1 MNIQNVSFSRLY
13 DRLQSVVDGRTDRG
27 LPAAELLISLGC
39 PATAAAA
46 AASSSCRDHVTS
58 TTSPLC
64 SRSSAAHDGGGESRD
79 CDVSRPFIGGGVV
92 GVTADWPALAP
103 RDMAA
108 WRSQR
113 HAAPHHVVT
122 RPTSTHAR
130 GRRHQ
135 RAVQSP
141 VRAQPTTHQQIS
153 ITASCSAN
161 IAGSNK
167 TAKVLGELIAFLG
180 VQFW

>member
-1 MNIQNVSFSRLY
+1 MNIQNVSSSRLY
-13 DRLQSVVDGRTDRG
+13 DRLQSVVDGRTHGG

-64 SRSSAAHDGGGESRD
+64 SRSSAAHDGGGGGESRD

-135 RAVQSP
+135 RA
-141 VRAQPTTHQQIS
+141 
-153 ITASCSAN
+153 ASCGPVSRPSTAN
-161 IAGSNK
+161 HAATDQHHCIMFS
-167 TAKVLGELIAFLG
+167 EYRR
-180 VQFW
+180 